1 MLTSHFI
8 KDIFMNKL
16 VDLQPRIVEKMI
28 NDNIVMI
35 DVRRPDEWVRTGV
48 IKNAHL
54 ITFFDEFGDYDI
66 EKWMA
71 EFEKL
76 VTSKEQTFVLICA
89 HANRTRNIGNFLLA
103 QGYKNTA
110 HLYGGMALWMQELR
124 ETIPY
129 K

>member
-1 MLTSHFI
+1 
-8 KDIFMNKL
+8 MNKL

-28 NDNIVMI
+28 EDNIVMI
-35 DVRRPDEWVRTGV
+35 DVRREDEFKRTGV

-54 ITFFDEFGDYDI
+54 LTFFDEYGEYDI
-66 EKWMA
+66 EKWMG

-89 HANRTRNIGNFLLA
+89 HANRTRTIGNFLIE
-103 QGYKNTA
+103 QEYKNTA

-124 ETIPY
+124 EIIPY
-129 K
+129 N